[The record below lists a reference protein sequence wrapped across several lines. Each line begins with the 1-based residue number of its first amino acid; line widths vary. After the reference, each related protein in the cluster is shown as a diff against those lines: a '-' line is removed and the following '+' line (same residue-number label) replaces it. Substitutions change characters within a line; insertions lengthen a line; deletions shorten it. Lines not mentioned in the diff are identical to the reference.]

1 MKCYYVTNSPLP
13 IGGEQQREMNMLK
26 KAMLQIAF
34 AVAVT
39 VTFASFAA
47 SPAQAFNWG
56 VIQSGR

>member
-1 MKCYYVTNSPLP
+1 MKCYHVTKLMPSMD
-13 IGGEQQREMNMLK
+13 GETQREMNMLK

-47 SPAQAFNWG
+47 TPAQAFNFG
-56 VIQSGR
+56 AIQSGR

>member
-1 MKCYYVTNSPLP
+1 
-13 IGGEQQREMNMLK
+13 MNMLK

-47 SPAQAFNWG
+47 SPAQAGWSWG
-56 VIQSGR
+56 EIQSGR

>member
-1 MKCYYVTNSPLP
+1 
-13 IGGEQQREMNMLK
+13 MNMLK

>member
-1 MKCYYVTNSPLP
+1 MLLCYEVIAVDRRRTK
-13 IGGEQQREMNMLK
+13 REMNMLK

-47 SPAQAFNWG
+47 SPAQAGWSWG